1 MKRERR
7 ISTLLSRS
15 DVQRAYRLFLGRDPE
30 NDAVIDGFRK
40 LSSLEELRTSFL
52 ACEEFQNISAPYRD
66 GYHRRLL
73 LDDGM
78 RVQTEM
84 NSKERAQM
92 MRHLVQTWEM
102 LGKAEPYWSVLS
114 TDEFRTSNFA
124 DHAEDFFRSGTDDI
138 ANMGAAL
145 RRAGRDRT
153 GGRCLEFGCGVG
165 RMTIP
170 LSQRFDEV
178 IGFDISAPHLRLAK
192 ERIDL
197 QGAGERISLKRA
209 ENNID
214 LRSLGT
220 FDFIFS
226 VIVLQHNP
234 PPLIREILEQFC
246 DVLRPEGLA
255 YFQVPTYRRGYVFE
269 LSRYLQSDETGI
281 EMHAIPQ
288 NVVFSVL
295 ENRGCQLLE
304 VREDGLVGIPDFI
317 SNAFLIQKR

>member
-1 MKRERR
+1 L
-7 ISTLLSRS
+7 TLLSRN
-15 DVQRAYRLFLGRDPE
+15 DVQKAYRLFLGRDAE
-30 NDAVIDGFRK
+30 NDAVIDEFQK
-40 LSSLEELRTSFL
+40 LSSLEELRTAFL

-78 RVQTEM
+78 HAQTEM
-84 NSKERAQM
+84 NSSERARLMQ
-92 MRHLVQTWEM
+92 HLVQTWEQ
-102 LGKAEPYWSVLS
+102 LGKDEPFWSVLS
-114 TDEFRTSNFA
+114 TNEFRRDVFA
-124 DHAEDFFRSGTDDI
+124 DHEEDFYRSGSNDLST
-138 ANMGAAL
+138 MESSL
-145 RRAGRDRT
+145 RRAGRART

-192 ERIDL
+192 DRIDRE
-197 QGAGERISLKRA
+197 GVGERIALKRA
-209 ENNID
+209 ENDID
-214 LRSLGT
+214 LRSLGK
-220 FDFIFS
+220 FDFVFS

-234 PPLIREILEQFC
+234 PPLIRDILEQFC
-246 DVLRPEGLA
+246 DVLRPAGLA

-269 LSRYLQSDETGI
+269 LSRYLQSKETGI

-288 NVVFSVL
+288 NVVFGVL

-304 VREDGLVGIPDFI
+304 VREDGLVGNPDFI
-317 SNAFLIQKR
+317 SNTFLVQKR